1 VQGDDTWC
9 SLLLRNLVDNAL
21 RYGPPG
27 VKITLR
33 FEPTRMVVE
42 DTGPGVTDEELKRL
56 GDRFY
61 RPVGQQEPGSG
72 LGLSIVKRI
81 AESHGLKVRF
91 ETCQPHGLRVLI
103 SSA

>member
-1 VQGDDTWC
+1 
-9 SLLLRNLVDNAL
+9 
-21 RYGPPG
+21 
-27 VKITLR
+27 
-33 FEPTRMVVE
+33 MVVE